1 MGFFEPER
9 YFARV
14 SAINIQRDII
24 DKRYSHVL
32 IDVDNTLLTRDDHTV
47 PRDALIWFG
56 KLREAGVK
64 VCLLSNNFHIG
75 VVHLAEKLE
84 VPIVAKAIKPLPH
97 GFLMARGKIGGKRKN
112 TLMIGDQL
120 ITDVLGAHFL
130 GMPAYL
136 VCPLVE
142 ADLKHT
148 LLLRNLERVVMGD
161 VEPEGAASCET
172 LR

>member
-84 VPIVAKAIKPLPH
+84 VPIV
-97 GFLMARGKIGGKRKN
+97 RKS
-112 TLMIGDQL
+112 
-120 ITDVLGAHFL
+120 H
-130 GMPAYL
+130 
-136 VCPLVE
+136 
-142 ADLKHT
+142 
-148 LLLRNLERVVMGD
+148 
-161 VEPEGAASCET
+161 
-172 LR
+172 